1 MIENPECYQVGEYQV
16 PESLVNALLTAN
28 WTEEPDILRP
38 GLSSTSRVIYFPCSL
53 TDRYDQVIPDKL
65 HPIRDAASAIADDV
79 VRKNFPN
86 CTIVKGE
93 ISLLKKLGK
102 QSGHQDPRTFHRL
115 ARRIHLPVITNI
127 NSKLCIDNRQY
138 HMPKNTLWAFDN
150 VTGMHWSQNF
160 GISDRWHIIVD
171 IVDTTMLK
179 FILEKI
185 TVDEFYSLWWHWL
198 DTAPL
203 KLIQEL
209 GLEQAAS
216 IPVTR
221 TTQQY

>member
-16 PESLVNALLTAN
+16 PDSLVGALLDAD
-28 WTEEPDILRP
+28 WTDETDILRP
-38 GLSSTSRVIYFPCSL
+38 SLSSTSRVIYFPCSL

-65 HPIRDAASAIADDV
+65 HSIRDLAVNIANNA
-79 VRKNFPN
+79 VRENFLN
-86 CTIVKGE
+86 YTVVKGE

-115 ARRIHLPVITNI
+115 ARRIHLPVITNT

-185 TVDEFYSLWWHWL
+185 TVDEFYSLWWNWI